1 MRLGFVTFVLL
12 IATAIFACGDE
23 LPSVSDPPT
32 QLQQATEPSAQQ
44 EDEERPSS
52 RQQTR
57 PPEAGRSAESSTDS
71 ETDEVEKE
79 PPPEDPSVDETA
91 VQEPEREAGE
101 TRDAPLDAEVED
113 AEPESE
119 AEPKDLTN
127 VPAVVMEDAD
137 VRLRPGLSWRV
148 IDQLGAGEAVVVLNA
163 ASGWFRI
170 SFGDDREGWI
180 RKPALDLGEIE
191 TRWIL
196 YAPAPAIVAEWQGEQ
211 HGVMGQSADGA
222 EIRLLPMEDELAEM
236 VSAPIDEVTL
246 LADDITVH
254 DLPILIGDETVVFP
268 GDDFRAGQGKILPEA
283 NEWMWLPWGWLLAH
297 NDTHIWQWRPE
308 TDELE
313 FVQRPWGAASMSPDG
328 KYLAIIECAEREWP
342 CYSVADVLVVAI
354 DGSARWPLRQLL
366 TDVRGFEY
374 AEQTFER
381 KPNHLQWS
389 ANSRSLLVS
398 LRLTHEALALAGIW
412 LNPPGTA
419 IVLTLDYDKVLEH
432 HSCYMAPLFF
442 PSDVLPE
449 ITADE
454 TIVASAYC
462 SDQAGGSRY
471 GYLVFDGTGS
481 LRRLEP
487 RVSVEERLEQHE
499 LLRSAKYGDGLGEH
513 LDVFWS
519 DSSDYAL
526 ILDLEAQAIWI
537 YESSAHQLRRVAYDV
552 DAIEPI
558 AWIVEESW
566 ARNWDVYW
574 HGDEAVA
581 VIPSYGADRILG
593 TLLIDIGIGVGAAFD
608 LEAYAYW
615 ACMPT
620 GAWHPAGTMFQ
631 LGFYWPFFS
640 DSPGENAD
648 VPYWIDGVA
657 VRYRTIWQR
666 AFSTSEGALAASLRT
681 TGYRPY
687 SAAIHRGEWSPNGD
701 LFAIG
706 GHQERNRCVF
716 GS

>member
-23 LPSVSDPPT
+23 LPSVSDPPI

-113 AEPESE
+113 AELESE

-137 VRLRPGLSWRV
+137 VRVRPGLSWRV
-148 IDQLGAGEAVVVLNA
+148 IGQLGAGEAVVVLNA

-268 GDDFRAGQGKILPEA
+268 GDDFRAGQGKILPKA
-283 NEWMWLPWGWLLAH
+283 NEWIWLPSGWLLAH
-297 NDTHIWQWRPE
+297 NDSHIWEWRAE

-313 FVQRPWGAASMSPDG
+313 FTPRPSGPARFSPDG
-328 KYLAIIECAEREWP
+328 QYLAILRCVTAESRCLEISDFIILP
-342 CYSVADVLVVAI
+342 L
-354 DGSARWPLRQLL
+354 DGSAILSFLEAPKPLDPDEAVELLPFFVHDMHWVRNGKAVLVSIGPFGLRRSPVTGVLMSVRGQAALL
-366 TDVRGFEY
+366 TWIPETVWPERDCEVVTVGGRPERVWWMRLDNRVAVRASCHGDDDGHQWIEEVFSLSGESVRLE
-374 AEQTFER
+374 AS
-381 KPNHLQWS
+381 KPRTADHQAADGTDQPQEAS
-389 ANSRSLLVS
+389 ALEEEIRIDRSRSREL
-398 LRLTHEALALAGIW
+398 
-412 LNPPGTA
+412 A
-419 IVLTLDYDKVLEH
+419 IVPEFETKSLWLYD
-432 HSCYMAPLFF
+432 S
-442 PSDVLPE
+442 
-449 ITADE
+449 T
-454 TIVASAYC
+454 
-462 SDQAGGSRY
+462 
-471 GYLVFDGTGS
+471 
-481 LRRLEP
+481 
-487 RVSVEERLEQHE
+487 EERL
-499 LLRSAKYGDGLGEH
+499 LPISDALGGIR
-513 LDVFWS
+513 
-519 DSSDYAL
+519 A
-526 ILDLEAQAIWI
+526 
-537 YESSAHQLRRVAYDV
+537 VAWQDDHV
-552 DAIEPI
+552 
-558 AWIVEESW
+558 V
-566 ARNWDVYW
+566 WDTYW
-574 HGDEAVA
+574 HGQERVA
-581 VIPSYGADRILG
+581 IVPRWDYYGGRGA
-593 TLLIDIGIGVGAAFD
+593 LLVDLSSRIGVPFD
-608 LEAYAYW
+608 YGDISLWPCLA
-615 ACMPT
+615 T
-620 GAWHPAGTMFQ
+620 GVWNPEGDLFQ
-631 LGFYWPFFS
+631 IGFYETVFS
-640 DSPGENAD
+640 EVSTAS
-648 VPYWIDGVA
+648 YWIDGLAARRNIVNQRVITDA
-657 VRYRTIWQR
+657 DGNLAGSFRTIGDVPDTAAAHR
-666 AFSTSEGALAASLRT
+666 AA
-681 TGYRPY
+681 
-687 SAAIHRGEWSPNGD
+687 WSPKSSW
-701 LFAIG
+701 FAIG
-706 GHQERNRCVF
+706 GHVERGGCHL
-716 GS
+716 GE